1 MFVQVAIR
9 GHIQPERIVVPRH
22 AIRAGGVY
30 VVGEDARLQIR
41 PVSVLFSQGPFSV
54 ISEGIEAGE
63 RIVVSD
69 PVPAVAGMLLA
80 PVIDE
85 ALQENILKAARGER

>member
-1 MFVQVAIR
+1 M
-9 GHIQPERIVVPRH
+9 
-22 AIRAGGVY
+22 
-30 VVGEDARLQIR
+30 
-41 PVSVLFSQGPFSV
+41 

-69 PVPAVAGMLLA
+69 PVPAVAGMLLD

-85 ALQENILKAARGER
+85 ALQANILKAARGER